1 MSVYIVASIAVRDWE
16 EYGKYQAGFLDIFT
30 KYRGEL
36 LAVSDEPQKAK
47 KFLGSERFPL
57 LFDPDWEVAHRF
69 KTEKLPETHVVV
81 QGKVV
86 ESFIGASEWLNRD
99 VQGRVLRYLSGRN

>member
-36 LAVSDEPQKAK
+36 LAVSDEPQVIEGKWPFTRAV
-47 KFLGSERFPL
+47 LLRFPDEAEARRWYDSPEYRAL
-57 LFDPDWEVAHRF
+57 SEHRWRASTGVVIAF
-69 KTEKLPETHVVV
+69 EGLPT
-81 QGKVV
+81 
-86 ESFIGASEWLNRD
+86 SP
-99 VQGRVLRYLSGRN
+99 

>member
-36 LAVSDEPQKAK
+36 LAVSDEPQVIEGEWPFKRAV
-47 KFLGSERFPL
+47 LIRFPDETEARRWYESPEYQAL
-57 LFDPDWEVAHRF
+57 SKHRWAASNGVVIAF
-69 KTEKLPETHVVV
+69 QSLPAP
-81 QGKVV
+81 
-86 ESFIGASEWLNRD
+86 IGS
-99 VQGRVLRYLSGRN
+99 S